1 MQKVYEQSQTFS
13 PVNEIQIRMP
23 DELVL
28 SSKQSRWVDQLAI
41 EKYGVPSLVLME
53 NAGRGCAE
61 IFLVECIEN
70 GPTVIVCGK
79 GNNAGDGFVIARH
92 LHIHQEEVELLMLF
106 PPDELSEDART
117 NFEIVDKIG
126 ISHRIVDPNR
136 DAESIRES
144 FDGAEWIMDAMLGTG
159 IHGEVREP
167 FASMISLINAAQSN
181 KLAIDLPS
189 GLDADSGEI
198 LGCCVNATATVT
210 FAANK
215 NGLRKNKGPQQTG
228 DIHVVGIGIP
238 DFVIREAMSCS
249 L

>member
-1 MQKVYEQSQTFS
+1 
-13 PVNEIQIRMP
+13 MP
-23 DELVL
+23 ELVL
-28 SSKQSRWVDQLAI
+28 TSSQSRRVDQLAI

-92 LHIHQEEVELLMLF
+92 LYVHQEEVEVLMLF
-106 PPDELSEDART
+106 PPEELSEDARI
-117 NFEIVDKIG
+117 NFEIIDKIG
-126 ISHRIVDPNR
+126 ISHRLVDPHQN
-136 DAESIRES
+136 AESIRET

-159 IHGEVREP
+159 ISGEVREP
-167 FASMISLINAAQSN
+167 FATMIQLMNEAESE

-198 LGCCVNATATVT
+198 LGSCVNANATVT
-210 FAANK
+210 FAAK
-215 NGLRKNKGPQQTG
+215 KIGLLKNKGPQQSG
-228 DIHVVGIGIP
+228 EIHVVGLGIP
-238 DFVIREAMSCS
+238 NFVIQEAMSCS
-249 L
+249 SESS

>member
-1 MQKVYEQSQTFS
+1 
-13 PVNEIQIRMP
+13 MP
-23 DELVL
+23 ELVL
-28 SSKQSRWVDQLAI
+28 TSSQSRRVDQLAI

-92 LHIHQEEVELLMLF
+92 LYVHQEEVEVLMLF
-106 PPDELSEDART
+106 PPEELSEDARI
-117 NFEIVDKIG
+117 NFEIIDKIG
-126 ISHRIVDPNR
+126 ISHRLVDPHQN
-136 DAESIRES
+136 AESIRET

-159 IHGEVREP
+159 ISGEVREP
-167 FASMISLINAAQSN
+167 FATMIQLMNEAESE

-198 LGCCVNATATVT
+198 LGSCVNANATVT
-210 FAANK
+210 FAAK
-215 NGLRKNKGPQQTG
+215 KRGLLKNKGPQQSG
-228 DIHVVGIGIP
+228 EIHVVGLGIP
-238 DFVIREAMSCS
+238 NFVIQEAMSCS
-249 L
+249 SESS